1 MKARIIYYLAHYRVE
16 KLIKIQLY
24 PYGVFS
30 CFLKPIYAE
39 EWRLVE
45 RTAKREFAEE
55 IFNSLEPKTIAE
67 K

>member
-16 KLIKIQLY
+16 KLIRVQLY
-24 PYGVFS
+24 PYGIFS
-30 CFLKPIYAE
+30 CLLKQVYAE

-55 IFNSLEPKTIAE
+55 IFNAVKPK
-67 K
+67 KKKKK